1 MWYSE
6 TLLIVLKDDDRK
18 PISSDH
24 NTEPESKIPYTS
36 HDSISR
42 KHNCANYGGLC
53 RNITCPESSKC
64 HRSSYKLGKTQ
75 NKRVTIKVLQAFIHS
90 ALSKHIITKMSIM
103 YNYQ

>member
-24 NTEPESKIPYTS
+24 NTEPESKILYTS
-36 HDSISR
+36 HDSIYR

-64 HRSSYKLGKTQ
+64 QRSSYKFGKTQ
-75 NKRVTIKVLQAFIHS
+75 NKRVTIKVMQAFIDS
-90 ALSKHIITKMSIM
+90 VLAKHIK
-103 YNYQ
+103 NEHNV